1 MSKHSFLQCFQVS
14 ALSIKYFYTH
24 TPSKRVI
31 VVVTK
36 METFCRNRR
45 VKAILE
51 FCFMNSFSSHN
62 LCYIN
67 CNFDNKAAENKSSLV
82 SCVGV
87 RLCLYKFRYPH
98 YFISICLST
107 LLWISMLCV
116 HVLLQYLGKISLGC
130 VV

>member
-1 MSKHSFLQCFQVS
+1 
-14 ALSIKYFYTH
+14 
-24 TPSKRVI
+24 
-31 VVVTK
+31 
-36 METFCRNRR
+36 
-45 VKAILE
+45 
-51 FCFMNSFSSHN
+51 MNSFSSHN

-87 RLCLYKFRYPH
+87 WLCLYKFRYPH

-116 HVLLQYLGKISLGC
+116 HVLLQHLGKISLRC